1 MKHTLAHLVALLL
14 AQFVTSHAATPGAD
28 KTKLDIIYK
37 TTAQGPLRLDWTV
50 NGDVEQG
57 KLTLVAG
64 TMIINGTFTSLYQ
77 GFAAIPSGA
86 RLGGNLTYYESD
98 ARFGYFQVNSGGI
111 VAPGNPAVANGVGT
125 ITTSWGT
132 NAANVATTTFKTG
145 SIYEWQVG
153 PANATDKVHVL
164 RTTAGSNNNRT
175 LIVEA
180 GMVLKILDAGGTPLA
195 TDQLP
200 VFTYNTG
207 VVRTLSLGSVA
218 FDTSDLV
225 SKGWTIGTL
234 ALTDDGAGTIYL
246 TGLSKSAGGYS
257 GWAGGA
263 AFTADANG
271 DGVDNGLAWL
281 LGALNPSANALGLLP
296 VQVNDGTYL
305 KLSFQR
311 VNPLAPAKLYV
322 EYGTDLSGWTRL
334 EVPASSG
341 TIGGDIV
348 VVVTPGSPTD
358 SVTVKIP
365 TTHQSASGGLFA
377 RLAATE
383 N

>member
-77 GFAAIPSGA
+77 GFAA
-86 RLGGNLTYYESD
+86 
-98 ARFGYFQVNSGGI
+98 
-111 VAPGNPAVANGVGT
+111 
-125 ITTSWGT
+125 
-132 NAANVATTTFKTG
+132 
-145 SIYEWQVG
+145 
-153 PANATDKVHVL
+153 
-164 RTTAGSNNNRT
+164 
-175 LIVEA
+175 
-180 GMVLKILDAGGTPLA
+180 KILDAGGTPLA

-207 VVRTLSLGSVA
+207 VVRTLSLGSVV

-225 SKGWTIGTL
+225 GKGWTIGTL
-234 ALTDDGAGTIYL
+234 ALTNDGAGTIYL
-246 TGLSKSAGGYS
+246 TGLSKSAAGYS

-271 DGVDNGLAWL
+271 DGVNNGLAWI

-296 VQVNDGTYL
+296 VPVNDGTYL